1 MRILPTG
8 FLLSTL
14 PGIALAAGLPDAG
27 WDAQRCGTLAVS
39 TTGVAGSPGALH
51 VDDFRAELSPPG
63 KGSGS
68 RLHAKGLRVSGPA
81 SLDGL
86 PVLFAGGLL
95 VALERDRPRGCD
107 FEHAFRR
114 SAEAAAALPEGAE
127 ADQRWTA
134 LQAETGGDE
143 YRAATLHL
151 HATNGAGGTTHIL
164 EEATGLSSAGNDMTA
179 TPIAR
184 ALIRVSMPHQ
194 RLVALAA
201 GEELAPSDAVT
212 VDELT
217 LTSQATHLEAHGMVE
232 PASRSG
238 HLVVHAQNMEGIKDA
253 LPAGERD
260 RAGAMFLVMRLGA
273 KQEQDGTLSWDVVW
287 DGESVTVNGISLP
300 MHF

>member
-51 VDDFRAELSPPG
+51 VNDFRAEF
-63 KGSGS
+63 
-68 RLHAKGLRVSGPA
+68 SGPA